1 MYRTRNWKY
10 YQHEDAYP
18 HLRRILS
25 EDYAYL
31 SEEQLEDSLEPML
44 GDMSLEEYEDF
55 LRDISR
61 FGKQAGNVLSR
72 AAPGALS
79 GAMQGATAGAALGP
93 YGMLAGA
100 LGGAALGG
108 FQSYQASRQPRPVQ
122 AQASPQQAPTQTA
135 PTPTPSPAA
144 TTAPTAAPVTTPY
157 PSSPAQATTSPAL
170 PAQSGSASAQL
181 LSVLTRPETLQ
192 ALLSMVMAQSGRRDI
207 QVGGTQVPV
216 AAFANLISTLA
227 QRSAVQQNALVANTV
242 QGTPE
247 YLMNEFGEFICDPMD
262 AEQRADVL
270 LTLLNEDICLDES
283 DEDDD
288 EDDEFYDDNEDV
300 YAMDNEDEED
310 IFWEDEVEAIL
321 AG

>member
-1 MYRTRNWKY
+1 MHNNRRRKHF
-10 YQHEDAYP
+10 QKEDAYP
-18 HLRRILS
+18 YVRCVLS

-31 SEEQLEDSLEPML
+31 SEAQLEDTLEPVL

-55 LRDISR
+55 LRDMSR

-108 FQSYQASRQPRPVQ
+108 FQSYQTSQQPRPTPIQ
-122 AQASPQQAPTQTA
+122 TQPPLQQAPTPPPATITTA
-135 PTPTPSPAA
+135 T
-144 TTAPTAAPVTTPY
+144 TTAPTSPY
-157 PSSPAQATTSPAL
+157 QSSPAQTIRSPIPSLA
-170 PAQSGSASAQL
+170 SGSASAQL

-192 ALLSMVMAQSGRRDI
+192 ALLSMVMAQTGRREI

-216 AAFANLISTLA
+216 AAFSNLISTLA
-227 QRSAVQQNALVANTV
+227 QRSAVQQNNVIANTT
-242 QGTPE
+242 QSTPE
-247 YLMNEFGEFICDPMD
+247 YLLDEYGEFICDPMD

-270 LTLLNEDICLDES
+270 LSLINEDAYLQTP
-283 DEDDD
+283 DDN
-288 EDDEFYDDNEDV
+288 EDDEFYDDDDV
-300 YAMDNEDEED
+300 YTMNKADEED
-310 IFWEDEVEAIL
+310 IFWEDEVEALL